1 MGKNRAKK
9 SRKRQKRPAN
19 KNKKVPPSDNPNKMA
34 KFKTQSKGRKTSKIP
49 FQFYNKSKNIKNR
62 IPKPSMQ
69 SRIEIVKATGKTLAE
84 NLKNIVDTT
93 AISLLSVIS
102 KNIIPESRDD
112 KIQSTKSIQ
121 SGISTESTCS
131 KAKRQ

>member
-34 KFKTQSKGRKTSKIP
+34 KFKTQSKGRKT
-49 FQFYNKSKNIKNR
+49 IKNR